1 MRRMPP
7 RSHHRL
13 PRHVLRAPCQ
23 LIREHDF
30 RLVADRVIDLSVTGV
45 LVAPADPVLTG
56 ERLLLSFQL
65 PHSLYWIDA
74 EAVVTRVI
82 HGRRPGEHTRALALA
97 FDDISGL
104 SRYMIRHTLDY
115 LAPAPPRYRSGR
127 RADPELLPLLVGKAA

>member
-13 PRHVLRAPCQ
+13 PRHLFSARCQ
-23 LIREHDF
+23 VVREHDF
-30 RLVADRVIDLSVTGV
+30 HLVADRVIDLSVSGV

-65 PHSLYWIDA
+65 PHSLYWLDA

-82 HGRRPGEHTRALALA
+82 HGRRPGEYTRALALT
-97 FDDISGL
+97 FDAISGL
-104 SRYMIRHTLDY
+104 SRYMIRHALDY
-115 LAPAPPRYRSGR
+115 LPPAPPRYRSGR
-127 RADPELLPLLVGKAA
+127 RADPDILPLLVGKAA